1 MPKSENVIAENVYTK
16 EQILSAKKYKNRVD
30 LLRVILKDSKEYTL
44 EQVDNEIQKFMKRK
58 V

>member
-1 MPKSENVIAENVYTK
+1 MPKSENVITENVYTK
-16 EQILSAKKYKNRVD
+16 EQILSGKKYKNRVD
-30 LLRVILKDSKEYTL
+30 LLRVILKDSKQYTL